1 MPSMSICLEPECGGN
16 EKLKEV
22 VKRLNSDD
30 EVRALWRAS
39 NVTAIDRLGY
49 NDHGPT
55 HIRIVVRTAQKMLH
69 LLVDGGQVPGVVK
82 NYGMKFEDAEVI
94 VTLAASLHDIGHAV
108 HRDKHEEF
116 SIALAAPIIKRLL
129 TGLYEGE
136 AATFM
141 MAEILHAMISHH
153 DEFLPLTVEA
163 GVVRVADALD
173 MEKGRARIP
182 FSAGKANI
190 HSVSA
195 LAIEKVTVTKGKDH
209 PVQIDIS
216 MSNSAGIFQIDELL
230 REKISRS
237 GLKDQIK
244 IVVHVPK
251 DEKRILHRLEF

>member
-1 MPSMSICLEPECGGN
+1 MSICLEPECGGN
-16 EKLKEV
+16 AKLKEIV
-22 VKRLNSDD
+22 HRLNHDD
-30 EVRALWRAS
+30 EVKALWRAS

-69 LLVDGGQVPGVVK
+69 LLVEGGAIPGVVK
-82 NYGMKFEDAEVI
+82 DYKMSNEDAEVI

-108 HRDKHEEF
+108 HRDQHEEF

-129 TGLYEGE
+129 NGIYSGE
-136 AATFM
+136 DATIM
-141 MAEILHAMISHH
+141 MAETLHAMISHH
-153 DEFLPLTVEA
+153 DEFLPLTLEA

-182 FSAGKANI
+182 FSAGKVNI

-195 LAIEKVTVTKGKDH
+195 LAIERVTVSKGKDH

-230 REKISRS
+230 RDKVSRS
-237 GLKDQIK
+237 GLKDKLK
-244 IVVHVPK
+244 IVVHVPR
-251 DEKRILHRLEF
+251 DEKRIVHRLEF